1 MILVLGIDI
10 GRFTGLGTSRDVSKL
25 LSAMGITYP
34 AGFTEDGDVVLDY
47 QILYMPTTLFISPKG
62 EIVRRFEGGV
72 GEETLE
78 RYLEEI
84 F

>member
-1 MILVLGIDI
+1 VDVGPYI
-10 GRFTGLGTSRDVSKL
+10 GLGSTEDGRNL
-25 LSAMGITYP
+25 LSELGVSYP

-47 QILYMPTTLFISPKG
+47 QILYMPTTLFISAKG